1 MSTIDLI
8 LEEAAAYGLRNEVK
22 DMAESIMKTLTEI
35 GMDDAFTREQVYQEA
50 FETCV
55 NAPDYLDYYKSK
67 FNP

>member
-1 MSTIDLI
+1 MNSNLSTIELI

-22 DMAESIMKTLTEI
+22 DMAESIMKNLAEI

-55 NAPDYLDYYKSK
+55 NSPDYLNY
-67 FNP
+67 